1 MLREEFYKTVDE
13 EGAAFLPQEF
23 LGSKVQ
29 VGVVEKTSG
38 NYMGASIL
46 LPDSIISPVV
56 NLDSIYEKIR
66 DLDMPSAMYKVGQV
80 FEQVLT
86 GMDRELINIVSSDK
100 IGEMF
105 ENYDMLKENLFV
117 ACASQSAR
125 FSKNKVPME
134 MRGDIRLVVKLNVSN
149 KTFGTETITITKS
162 QMKHLGISGERLF
175 EDAFANMKEKL
186 GVRFQSLGEV
196 LGMLNLPPEEK
207 LDRVLYVL
215 SSERG
220 TLGASMLYAPGV
232 MEDIYQKMQGD
243 YPLSL
248 FSPEK
253 EALMSEES
261 EVLEV
266 SFSAGALLHELREAA
281 GLSQE
286 GLAKI
291 LLTSKEKIRCVEEGN
306 GTFGSFEWNMAAKM
320 NDEHPDKGY
329 VHPVHVII
337 DPKTGR
343 YLDQVQETSPVEAVA
358 QIPAGSKT
366 VILTNH
372 DILYGN
378 YKKQPSDKKTLEE
391 AIRRFMEGKTA
402 SEKEREKDTGNG
414 TGTGETSLI
423 HEVDFLNQFAE
434 KTLHLSPARL
444 DLLHQAFGMGIPEE
458 TILEMCD
465 MDEET
470 CKYIMRQRA
479 GGYIDN

>member
-86 GMDRELINIVSSDK
+86 GMDRELNNIVSPDK

-149 KTFGTETITITKS
+149 KTFGSETITITKS

-175 EDAFANMKEKL
+175 EDAFANMKEKM

-232 MEDIYQKMQGD
+232 MEDISQKMQGD
-243 YPLSL
+243 YY
-248 FSPEK
+248 
-253 EALMSEES
+253 ALPSSVHEWLILKDDGNASTAELEEIVRS
-261 EVLEV
+261 VNDTVLEPED
-266 SFSAGALLHELREAA
+266 LLSNTVYHYDSKLGVLEAA
-281 GLSQE
+281 KDFDRRKELVQSE
-286 GLAKI
+286 PV
-291 LLTSKEKIRCVEEGN
+291 KEKSATE
-306 GTFGSFEWNMAAKM
+306 SL
-320 NDEHPDKGY
+320 DETEHEPD
-329 VHPVHVII
+329 
-337 DPKTGR
+337 
-343 YLDQVQETSPVEAVA
+343 
-358 QIPAGSKT
+358 
-366 VILTNH
+366 
-372 DILYGN
+372 
-378 YKKQPSDKKTLEE
+378 
-391 AIRRFMEGKTA
+391 
-402 SEKEREKDTGNG
+402 
-414 TGTGETSLI
+414 
-423 HEVDFLNQFAE
+423 
-434 KTLHLSPARL
+434 LSW
-444 DLLHQAFGMGIPEE
+444 HM
-458 TILEMCD
+458 
-465 MDEET
+465 
-470 CKYIMRQRA
+470 
-479 GGYIDN
+479 